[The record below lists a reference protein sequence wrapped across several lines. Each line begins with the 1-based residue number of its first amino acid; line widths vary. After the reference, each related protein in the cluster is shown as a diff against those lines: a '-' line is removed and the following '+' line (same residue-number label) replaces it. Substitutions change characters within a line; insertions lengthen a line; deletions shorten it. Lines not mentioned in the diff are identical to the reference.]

1 MLSILLSCFEEQ
13 NRIHFQL
20 RQEVWKNNSN
30 LYHRAHSQDNP
41 LKCHLQY
48 QPNLRFTHM
57 IFDKVDLL
65 LFKTN
70 TGKKTMQNEQRK
82 SKNTGKKTM
91 QENEQRKSK
100 KTP

>member
-1 MLSILLSCFEEQ
+1 
-13 NRIHFQL
+13 
-20 RQEVWKNNSN
+20 
-30 LYHRAHSQDNP
+30 
-41 LKCHLQY
+41 
-48 QPNLRFTHM
+48 M